1 MDAIPMERAKS
12 RRKPG
17 QEQDGPAHVP
27 LSICRRLLSS
37 WQAVW
42 VDACSSLSARRVR
55 VSPAP
60 SPIAPLSPTPSLKL
74 DGALGGE
81 GPSPRHHVPQLQR
94 AKRPQ
99 TFQVQPR
106 FTIPT
111 CPTRLDPGGMHCPSQ
126 RNGPRPD
133 SPCGG
138 HPSPSPPPPVSE
150 GPYPS
155 GSPVRWPCDAGQA
168 EPRAG
173 GA

>member
-1 MDAIPMERAKS
+1 MDRAKS

-17 QEQDGPAHVP
+17 QEQRASEAHVP
-27 LSICRRLLSS
+27 PSNMSAPPLV

-60 SPIAPLSPTPSLKL
+60 SPIAPLAPSPSLKL

-99 TFQVQPR
+99 TFQVQP
-106 FTIPT
+106 
-111 CPTRLDPGGMHCPSQ
+111 L
-126 RNGPRPD
+126 
-133 SPCGG
+133 
-138 HPSPSPPPPVSE
+138 SPSLHIKQPW
-150 GPYPS
+150 
-155 GSPVRWPCDAGQA
+155 VRQSCIARSKGTA
-168 EPRAG
+168 TPR
-173 GA
+173 